1 MVAGI
6 AFQIP
11 WWVAIPVLAVVLVGA
26 WKLVKIVWATLSD

>member
-11 WWVAIPVLAVVLVGA
+11 WWVALPVLVVVLFGA
-26 WKLVKIVWATLSD
+26 WKLLKMVWAALSN